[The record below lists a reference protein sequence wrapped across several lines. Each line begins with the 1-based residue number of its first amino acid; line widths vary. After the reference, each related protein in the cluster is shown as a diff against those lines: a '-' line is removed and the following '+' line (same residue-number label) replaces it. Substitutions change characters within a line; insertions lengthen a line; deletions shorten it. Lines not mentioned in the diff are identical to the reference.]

1 MVSKFSKY
9 SYLFERE
16 GKFFLYAPLSNSF
29 AEIDKETYDCLL
41 SVQKGLIC
49 THNMDDEVKKLLRKM
64 KVVDV
69 DDELEINKLKAN
81 HLLHRFNPRHLYLT
95 INPTLACNFACPY
108 CFEASHPADFM
119 TDEVGNAIIAFIQ
132 QRVHVTQ
139 LHVNWFG
146 GEPLLAF
153 NRIIT
158 LSKRMQ
164 NLGLKYNAGM
174 ITNGYLLTPDKAK
187 LFEEL
192 QISSIQITIDGSEHT
207 HNARRFLKGGGPT
220 YQTILKNIE
229 ETCKCSPR
237 TFISVRVN
245 IDKTNGDEFFEVLSY
260 FREYAEK
267 YPNVSVNPGFVNDLS
282 GSDRNH
288 CLYDKEAMAAFLQKA
303 YYQHRYYAP
312 YLYPA
317 NRVHACAARNP
328 NAIVIGP
335 SGELYKCWND
345 VGNPDRSYG
354 NVDGSL
360 NHEDVL
366 YEYLIKADHL
376 NDTKCNA
383 CTFFPVCD
391 GGCPYRRIQNEKA
404 GRPQDTCSLF
414 KEYADDFLI
423 LRYKHKL
430 VEKEKN

>member
-267 YPNVSVNPGFVNDLS
+267 ISECLRQSRICKRLIGKRQKSLPLRQRSNGRLFAKGLLPTSLLRPIPLS
-282 GSDRNH
+282 GQPRSRLCGTEPQCH
-288 CLYDKEAMAAFLQKA
+288 C
-303 YYQHRYYAP
+303 
-312 YLYPA
+312 
-317 NRVHACAARNP
+317 NRSLGR
-328 NAIVIGP
+328 IVQMLERCRQ
-335 SGELYKCWND
+335 S
-345 VGNPDRSYG
+345 RSQLWECG
-354 NVDGSL
+354 RKL
-360 NHEDVL
+360 E
-366 YEYLIKADHL
+366 
-376 NDTKCNA
+376 
-383 CTFFPVCD
+383 PRR
-391 GGCPYRRIQNEKA
+391 CP
-404 GRPQDTCSLF
+404 L
-414 KEYADDFLI
+414 
-423 LRYKHKL
+423 
-430 VEKEKN
+430 